1 MADELRTAR
10 TRTSTGNGETLP
22 LERIT
27 VPADGRAT
35 SEAGLAELFRQ
46 LAQDSATL
54 VRQEVTLAKAEL
66 QQNVKSAVR
75 DATMVAVGGG
85 VALVG
90 ALVMVLFLVL
100 ALGDALNEYWLGAL
114 IVGAV
119 LLLVGGLLAKGSLRK
134 LRSDGITPERT
145 LETLKE
151 DRQWAQNEIRQVRR
165 DLA

>member
-1 MADELRTAR
+1 MADEMRMAR
-10 TRTSTGNGETLP
+10 THTTGNGETIP
-22 LERIT
+22 RDT
-27 VPADGRAT
+27 RVTPADRAA
-35 SEAGLAELFRQ
+35 SEAGLADLLRQ
-46 LAQDSATL
+46 LAQDSAML

-66 QQNVKSAVR
+66 QQNLKSAVR

-100 ALGDALNEYWLGAL
+100 AVGDAVNEYWLGAL
-114 IVGAV
+114 IVGAI
-119 LLLVGGLLAKGSLRK
+119 LLLAGGLLAKGSLRK
-134 LRSDGITPERT
+134 LKSGGIAPERT

-151 DRQWAQNEIRQVRR
+151 DKQWAQNEIRQVRR